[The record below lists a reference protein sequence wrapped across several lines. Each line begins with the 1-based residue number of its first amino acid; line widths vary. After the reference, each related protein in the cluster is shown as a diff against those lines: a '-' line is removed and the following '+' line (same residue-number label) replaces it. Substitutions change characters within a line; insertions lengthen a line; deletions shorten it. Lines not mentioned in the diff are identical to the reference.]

1 MKTTVMKLKDIR
13 PAAYN
18 PRVTLKPGDK
28 DYEALKNSLERFGVA
43 EPLIVNETTG
53 NLVAGHQRLSVL
65 KSMGY
70 EEVPCSVVDL
80 DENEEKLLNLA
91 LNKIKGQWDYDKLE
105 DILRGFDYEVATA
118 SGFSAEEIAVILSNN
133 EDLLDDDED
142 YGDWEDD
149 EPEEQIVGGSYV
161 VTLVFA
167 NAELAQ
173 EWAEG
178 EGHADQIREGTNT
191 TVIRIED

>member
-1 MKTTVMKLKDIR
+1 MVQEIKVTELN
-13 PAAYN
+13 AAPYN
-18 PRVTLKPGDK
+18 PRVTLEPGMVEWEK
-28 DYEALKNSLERFGVA
+28 IRNSIEEFGNV
-43 EPLIVNETTG
+43 EPIVWNKRTG
-53 NLVAGHQRLSVL
+53 NVVGGHQRLSVL

-70 EEVPCSVVDL
+70 ETVPCSVVDL

-118 SGFSAEEIAVILSNN
+118 SGFSAEEIAVILANN
-133 EDLLDDDED
+133 EDLLDDED
-142 YGDWEDD
+142 YDGWEDD

>member
-1 MKTTVMKLKDIR
+1 MVQEIKVTELN
-13 PAAYN
+13 AAPYN
-18 PRVTLKPGDK
+18 PRVTLEPGMPEWEK
-28 DYEALKNSLERFGVA
+28 IKNSIEEFGNV
-43 EPLIVNETTG
+43 EPIVWNKRTG
-53 NLVAGHQRLSVL
+53 NVVGGHQRLSVL

-70 EEVPCSVVDL
+70 ETVPCSVVDL

-118 SGFSAEEIAVILSNN
+118 SGFSAEEIAVILANN
-133 EDLLDDDED
+133 EDLLDDDEG

>member
-1 MKTTVMKLKDIR
+1 MPEWEKIKHSI
-13 PAAYN
+13 
-18 PRVTLKPGDK
+18 
-28 DYEALKNSLERFGVA
+28 EEFGNV
-43 EPLIVNETTG
+43 EPIVWNKRTG
-53 NLVAGHQRLSVL
+53 NVVGGHQRLSVL

-118 SGFSAEEIAVILSNN
+118 SGFSAEEIAVILANN
-133 EDLLDDDED
+133 EDLLDDEED

>member
-1 MKTTVMKLKDIR
+1 MVQEIKVKELN

-18 PRVTLKPGDK
+18 PRVTLEPGMPEWEK
-28 DYEALKNSLERFGVA
+28 IKNSIEEFGNV
-43 EPLIVNETTG
+43 EPIVWNKRTG
-53 NLVAGHQRLSVL
+53 NVVGGHQRLSVL

-70 EEVPCSVVDL
+70 ETVPCSVVDL

-118 SGFSAEEIAVILSNN
+118 SGFSAEEIAVILANN
-133 EDLLDDDED
+133 EDLLDDEED

-149 EPEEQIVGGSYV
+149 DPEEQIVGGSYV

>member
-1 MKTTVMKLKDIR
+1 MVQEIKVAELN
-13 PAAYN
+13 AAPYN
-18 PRVTLKPGDK
+18 PRVSIEPGMPEWEK
-28 DYEALKNSLERFGVA
+28 IKHSIEEFGNV
-43 EPLIVNETTG
+43 EPIVWNKRTG
-53 NLVAGHQRLSVL
+53 NVVGGHQRLSVL

-105 DILRGFDYEVATA
+105 DILLGFDYEVATA
-118 SGFSAEEIAVILSNN
+118 SGFSAEEIAVILANN

-178 EGHADQIREGTNT
+178 EGHADQIREGANT